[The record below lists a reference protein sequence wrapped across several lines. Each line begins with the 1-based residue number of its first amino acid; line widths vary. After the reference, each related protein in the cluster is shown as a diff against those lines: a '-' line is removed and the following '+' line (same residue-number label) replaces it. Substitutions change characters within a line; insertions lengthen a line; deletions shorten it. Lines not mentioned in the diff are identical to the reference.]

1 MTGTRGYY
9 SAKLGGARLRR
20 VYDLAPSRIRRYLRA
35 EVEFVLKHVPPG
47 GQVLDL
53 GCGYGRI
60 MPQLLKKAA
69 RVVGIDTSQVSLAM
83 ARDFLR
89 GGEGCALAAM
99 DAARLGFAP
108 ASFDAVICVQNGL
121 SAFHVPPRDVLR
133 EALRVVRPGG
143 RVLASTYAD
152 AFWEDRLDWFRRQ
165 ASEGLVGEIDEK
177 RTRRGEIV
185 CRDGFRARTFGP
197 DDLLRLARG
206 LGASVEIREVDGSS
220 LFCVLRAK

>member
-9 SAKLGGARLRR
+9 VTGLGGARLRR
-20 VYDLAPSRIRRYLRA
+20 VYDLAPPRIRRYLRA
-35 EVEFVLKHVPPG
+35 EVEFVLDHIPAG
-47 GQVLDL
+47 GRVLDL

-60 MPQLLKKAA
+60 MPDLRTRAA
-69 RVVGIDTSQVSLAM
+69 QVVGIDTSLVSLAM
-83 ARDFLR
+83 ARDFLGGR
-89 GGEGCALAAM
+89 GGCVVAAM

-108 ASFDAVICVQNGL
+108 ASFDAVACIQNGL
-121 SAFHVPPRDVLR
+121 SAFHVPPRDILR

-165 ASEGLVGEIDEK
+165 AREGLVGEIDEE
-177 RTRRGEIV
+177 RTRRGEIA
-185 CRDGFRARTFGP
+185 CRDGFRATTFSP
-197 DDLLRLARG
+197 DDLLRLAGG
-206 LGASVEIREVDGSS
+206 LRASVEIREVDGSS